1 MTSGVEKFL
10 SIPSLTAILF
20 VFACLSFLISA
31 TETAIISLSKIRLRH
46 MISQKV
52 RNSESVQ
59 RLIQKMDR
67 FLAAILVFNNFVNI
81 AISAL
86 VTALCVSLFGYKWGI
101 IIATVSTAL
110 FIVIVCEITPKVI
123 AIKFSERIALIT
135 APIWEFI
142 LKAFKPLISIFSFSS
157 NLIIRMLGLKT
168 GKRSPLITEEE
179 LRFMIHVANEE
190 GFVTEEERKM
200 LLRIFEFGDT
210 KVSDVMVPKDKMVGI
225 NINAKPDELLNIF
238 VEQGHARLPVFK
250 DSLDNVVG
258 IIYARDLL
266 YILRDRGLFL
276 INDLIHDAYF
286 VNERARVSEILKKF
300 QSDKVQMAVIVDDQ
314 KRTKGLVTLEDL
326 IEEIV
331 GEIEEKQTL
340 RPLKGK
346 ML

>member
-1 MTSGVEKFL
+1 
-10 SIPSLTAILF
+10 
-20 VFACLSFLISA
+20 
-31 TETAIISLSKIRLRH
+31 
-46 MISQKV
+46 
-52 RNSESVQ
+52 
-59 RLIQKMDR
+59 
-67 FLAAILVFNNFVNI
+67 
-81 AISAL
+81 
-86 VTALCVSLFGYKWGI
+86 
-101 IIATVSTAL
+101 
-110 FIVIVCEITPKVI
+110 
-123 AIKFSERIALIT
+123 
-135 APIWEFI
+135 
-142 LKAFKPLISIFSFSS
+142 
-157 NLIIRMLGLKT
+157 MLGLKT